1 MIRGSVK
8 RAVGVTVIG
17 FALCLFV
24 ANWAVADSE
33 NSVDNQDKKTS
44 EPDKPAE
51 EVYKNIQVFN
61 GLPASQLDGAM
72 QFMSASLGVGCDHCH
87 TNPWESDAK
96 TAKIATRRMILM
108 TRNINKENFSN
119 NPAVTCYSCHYGRP
133 HSIPLPGAEL
143 LRSMAESEPAI
154 AKPASMPTTD
164 EVINRYTRAIGGEA
178 VIGQMKTRVSR
189 GNLTTENRM
198 TPPVTAPLEVYQQA
212 PNKILTIVNGQRGSV
227 SYKGFNGT
235 SGWVKDNRGQRNM
248 EGEDLTGQ
256 RREADFF
263 KYLKLRES
271 YPSLRVLG
279 KEKIADREAYV
290 VGATS
295 IDGSREKLYFDVGT
309 GLLIRRYTAF
319 KTVFGTIP
327 EVTDFDDYKEVSGAK
342 LPFKIIWSRPPFAST
357 RNFTEIKI
365 NVPVDDAKFEM
376 P

>member
-1 MIRGSVK
+1 MITGSVK
-8 RAVGVTVIG
+8 RAVSITVLG
-17 FALCLFV
+17 FALCLF
-24 ANWAVADSE
+24 ATNWVVADSK
-33 NSVDNQDKKTS
+33 NSINNQDNKAA
-44 EPDKPAE
+44 EPEKPAE

-87 TNPWESDAK
+87 TNSWESDTK
-96 TAKIATRRMILM
+96 TAKLATRRMVLM
-108 TRNINKENFSN
+108 TRNINKENFGN

-143 LRSMAESEPAI
+143 IRPKADAEPAI
-154 AKPASMPTTD
+154 AKPDSMPTTD
-164 EVINRYTRAIGGEA
+164 EVIDRYIRAIGGQTAIEKL
-178 VIGQMKTRVSR
+178 KTRVSR

-198 TPPVTAPLEVYQQA
+198 TAPVTAPVEVYQQA
-212 PNKILTIVNGQRGSV
+212 PNKILTIVNGQ
-227 SYKGFNGT
+227 SYKGFNGA
-235 SGWVKDNRGQRNM
+235 SGWVKDNRGQRPV
-248 EGEDLTGQ
+248 EGEDLIEQ

-271 YPSLRVLG
+271 YPGLRVLG
-279 KEKIADREAYV
+279 KENIGDREAYV

-295 IDGSREKLYFDVGT
+295 LDGSREKLYFDVGT
-309 GLLIRRYTAF
+309 GLLTRRYTAF
-319 KTVFGTIP
+319 KTAFGTIP

-357 RNFTEIKI
+357 RRFTEIKI

-376 P
+376 PR